1 MINGLLNR
9 NKKCNNG
16 IARLT
21 DCDGNISNTPDS
33 IANTFN
39 NHFSSIASNLK
50 SGIDD
55 INDSTGRN
63 GDENY
68 HQTYLKKSVSNTMF
82 LNIVDA
88 DEVFDIIKNF

>member
-16 IARLT
+16 ITRLT

-39 NHFSSIASNLK
+39 NYFSSIASNLK

-68 HQTYLKKSVSNTMF
+68 HQTFLKNQLVSLCF
-82 LNIVDA
+82 LIG
-88 DEVFDIIKNF
+88 